1 MQMTSIQPGSG
12 ELDLPAVI
20 LTADKFED
28 LELFVPYLRLLD
40 AGAHVE
46 VAAPTPAEIGGE
58 HGYRL
63 NPTMIIDEVD
73 PTQFDLLVIPGG
85 FPDGAP
91 ATVRD
96 LPNAQAVA
104 RAFMEANKPVASIC
118 HGPWLLAAAGVVE
131 GRRLTSYWHDGVPE
145 DVRAAGGLW
154 EDAAVVTDGNLVTS
168 RWPPDLPAFTDAM
181 MRMVTQPRTAARAS
195 R

>member
-1 MQMTSIQPGSG
+1 M
-12 ELDLPAVI
+12 
-20 LTADKFED
+20 
-28 LELFVPYLRLLD
+28 PYLRLLD

-46 VAAPTPAEIGGE
+46 VAAPTLAEIGGE

>member
-1 MQMTSIQPGSG
+1 MHMSSIEPGSAR
-12 ELDLPAVI
+12 LDLRAVI

-28 LELFVPYLRLLD
+28 LELFVPYLRLLS
-40 AGAHVE
+40 AGAQVE
-46 VAAPTPAEIGGE
+46 VAAPTQDDISGE
-58 HGYRL
+58 HGYEMS
-63 NPTMIIDEVD
+63 PTMVIDDVD
-73 PTQFDLLVIPGG
+73 PAAFDLLVIPGG

-96 LPNAQAVA
+96 HPHAQVVTA
-104 RAFMEANKPVASIC
+104 AFLNANKPVASIC
-118 HGPWLLAAAGVVE
+118 HGPWLLASSGVIE

-154 EDAAVVTDGNLVTS
+154 QDSPVVVDGNLVTS

-181 MRMVTQPRTAARAS
+181 MRLVSQPPVTS
-195 R
+195 